1 MSDSRTSPRH
11 LERGGKAADRQPR
24 RKVRWLPRAML
35 HLSLPASPSFAYVS
49 EGQTARNEGADE
61 TRDRGSTTD
70 FLQPMTTHV
79 PARRDVH
86 QPRHCCDQDVGMRLR
101 LSSRSPAHQCHSGL
115 LPTAT
120 SLSLSL
126 SYSFSLSSL
135 SIPIPPGPGQPGGAI
150 SAFRP
155 SLLSC
160 CILTC
165 RIPLLYSATGRLNY
179 PHAPFKFI
187 STRCLSSRTLS
198 FTNFPQQGT

>member
-1 MSDSRTSPRH
+1 MDERLSDDPRH
-11 LERGGKAADRQPR
+11 LERGGKAADRHPR

-70 FLQPMTTHV
+70 FLQPMTAHV

-120 SLSLSL
+120 SLFLF
-126 SYSFSLSSL
+126 SFLPFYTHPSWARPAWECDFVLLFALRFS
-135 SIPIPPGPGQPGGAI
+135 PA
-150 SAFRP
+150 AF
-155 SLLSC
+155 
-160 CILTC
+160 
-165 RIPLLYSATGRLNY
+165 
-179 PHAPFKFI
+179 
-187 STRCLSSRTLS
+187 
-198 FTNFPQQGT
+198 